1 MAKLRDQE
9 KISPGLITGRTATK
23 YLLHLLAL
31 EIWPPANG
39 GGNIFALDTF
49 PKRLCGA
56 GGDVQ
61 Q

>member
-9 KISPGLITGRTATK
+9 KISQGLITSRTATK
-23 YLLHLLAL
+23 YLLHLLTL

-39 GGNIFALDTF
+39 CGNIFALVTF
-49 PKRLCGA
+49 PKRLRGA